1 VVTAV
6 ITTEAQSKIQDA
18 TDPWRIHPM
27 AKSNKG
33 SVNRRGFLKG
43 AAAGAAA
50 MVTSVE
56 VSEAQ
61 RGGGRG
67 QGAGAAGA
75 PGAAPPPTSEQVN
88 RDTGN
93 VQPPAAGARAAV
105 RPGSDLMTQVL
116 KDLGVEYVAANPGS
130 SFEGLQESLINYG
143 NPPNRTPE
151 FITALHEESA
161 VTMAHGYGKAEGK
174 PMCALLHGTI
184 GVQHAAMSIY
194 QAYYDRTPILM
205 LAGRDEGFIAAHTA
219 HDMAGM
225 VRSYTKWDAQPK
237 TLEESLTAIQRA
249 YNEAITP
256 PCGPTLVI
264 LDTELQ
270 KEEAKTMK
278 TPAYQPPRIT
288 GIESGQ
294 AKDIAKALLDA
305 QNPRIQVG
313 RLRTPQGVKNSVE
326 LAELVGAS
334 TSTAATNGPMSFPQR
349 HPLCGPGANTTY
361 DYTLGLETG
370 GAQAQITGPN
380 LATLLSRDVTNIG
393 FGGIAP
399 GAGGRGGGGGG
410 RGGRGGNAATGP
422 TLALTADAES
432 SLPLIIDEVK
442 RQITA
447 DKRRVIQDRIAKHTE
462 ANQKARIEALTQ
474 AVNARRAGWDASPVS
489 TARVYSELWPLIM
502 NEDWCLSSPSGFSG
516 GHNSALWDH
525 NKPYSY
531 LGGQGAG
538 GMGYGAPASVGAALA
553 AKSRGRIVVNVQT
566 DGDLNYAPG
575 VLWTAVHHKLPM
587 LTVMHNNRAWHQ
599 ELMFVEYMCGV
610 RGRGTDRGHI
620 GTSLRDP
627 FIDYAK
633 MAAGYGMA
641 SEGPIT
647 DPKLLAA
654 ALKRGVDSV
663 KRGNPYLIDV
673 VTQPR

>member
-1 VVTAV
+1 
-6 ITTEAQSKIQDA
+6 
-18 TDPWRIHPM
+18 M
-27 AKSNKG
+27 AKSDKPSKG

-43 AAAGAAA
+43 AAASAAAGAAA
-50 MVTSVE
+50 LVTNSE
-56 VSEAQ
+56 TSEAQ
-61 RGGGRG
+61 RGAGAG
-67 QGAGAAGA
+67 QGNGVG
-75 PGAAPPPTSEQVN
+75 PGSAPPPSPEGLA
-88 RDTGN
+88 RDAGN
-93 VQPPAAGARAAV
+93 VQPPAVTARAV
-105 RPGSDLMTQVL
+105 TRPGSDLMTQVL
-116 KDLGVEYVAANPGS
+116 RDLGVEYVAANPGS

-143 NPPNRTPE
+143 NPPNKMPE

-174 PMCALLHGTI
+174 PMSALLHGTI
-184 GVQHAAMSIY
+184 GIQHAAMSIY
-194 QAYYDRTPILM
+194 QAYYDRTPVLL

-225 VRSYTKWDAQPK
+225 VRSFTKWDAQPK

-256 PCGPTLVI
+256 PCAPTLVV
-264 LDTELQ
+264 LDIELQ
-270 KEEAKTMK
+270 KEEAKTAK
-278 TPAYQPPRIT
+278 VPAYQPPKIT
-288 GIESGQ
+288 GISSTQ
-294 AKDIAKALLDA
+294 AAEIAKGLVNA
-305 QNPRIQVG
+305 QNPRIAVG
-313 RLRTPQGVKNSVE
+313 RLRTPQGVKSAVE

-349 HPLCGPGANTTY
+349 HPLQGPGFDDKY
-361 DYTLGLETG
+361 DYVLGLEQQ
-370 GAQAQITGPN
+370 GAQAAITNPG
-380 LATLLSRDVTNIG
+380 LAALLSRDVTNIG

-399 GAGGRGGGGGG
+399 GAGGRGGGGG
-410 RGGRGGNAATGP
+410 RGGRGGGGGAAAGP
-422 TLALTADAES
+422 AMAITADSEA
-432 SLPLIIDEVK
+432 SLPLIIEEVK
-442 RQITA
+442 RQLTA
-447 DKRRVIQDRIAKHTE
+447 DKRRAIQDRTAKNAE
-462 ANQKARIEALTQ
+462 ANQKARVEALTQ
-474 AVNARRAGWDASPVS
+474 AVAARRAGWDASPIS

-599 ELMFVEYMCGV
+599 EMMFVEYMCGV

-620 GTSLRDP
+620 GTTLRDP
-627 FIDYAK
+627 YIDYAK

-641 SEGPIT
+641 SEDRYRIP
-647 DPKLLAA
+647 
-654 ALKRGVDSV
+654 SCW
-663 KRGNPYLIDV
+663 
-673 VTQPR
+673 QPR